1 MLRSLHCLLSCAQSE
16 LDGVRTGRRNQTHS
30 TFTKRGNHELSV
42 NNVEHYFNTLGDSA
56 LPEKGHECITYQ
68 FELEG
73 SGTWYINI
81 SDGDFEL
88 HEGASELPTTT
99 LKMKGEDYIKMVNGD
114 LNGPMAFMTGKLK
127 ISGQIPMAMK
137 LKNIFPQAEK

>member
-1 MLRSLHCLLSCAQSE
+1 VRKANLTESGRVDEIKRTQLSLKEAIMSFRV
-16 LDGVRTGRRNQTHS
+16 D
-30 TFTKRGNHELSV
+30 
-42 NNVEHYFNTLGDSA
+42 NVEHYFNTLGDRFTREGSRGVHA
-56 LPEKGHECITYQ
+56 TYQ

-73 SGTWYINI
+73 SGTWHINI

-114 LNGPMAFMTGKLK
+114 LNGQMAFMTGKLK

-137 LKNIFPQAEK
+137 LKSIFPQAEK